1 MEPVVYLIV
10 FWIFKTGFASAGSM
24 GVLPQASIEQC
35 QANGAALKE
44 FQKTTKSS
52 VLNALRGS
60 DELRMAA
67 GVNSA

>member
-44 FQKTTKSS
+44 FHKDYKEFRFKC
-52 VLNALRGS
+52 VEGIR
-60 DELRMAA
+60 
-67 GVNSA
+67 